1 MGKAAEGRRS
11 PRREA
16 FACDLRIARS
26 VLDCASPLALCQK
39 TRFPHELLHAND
51 SMQCKRACVF
61 SANGITFAPVTTSNQ
76 TDPGSTSTGAEPAP
90 HPAFVTTHW
99 SLVVSAGRNDTPHA
113 RNALEKLCRAYWFPI
128 YAFVRRQGHGPHDA
142 QDLTQEFFA
151 RLLEKKQLA
160 VVDPA
165 KGRFRSFLLASLKH
179 FLANEWDKTKAQKR
193 GGGQIL
199 IPIDVATAE
208 SSGGVDPADH
218 LTAEKIF
225 ERRWALTLLD
235 QVLRRLR
242 AEYVR
247 DGKENLFEQLKPTL
261 TEVSRSVRY
270 AEIAARLGTNEGA
283 VKVVVH
289 RLRQRY
295 REVLRAEIAD
305 TVASPGEVEDEI
317 RNLFAALAG

>member
-1 MGKAAEGRRS
+1 M
-11 PRREA
+11 
-16 FACDLRIARS
+16 
-26 VLDCASPLALCQK
+26 
-39 TRFPHELLHAND
+39 
-51 SMQCKRACVF
+51 
-61 SANGITFAPVTTSNQ
+61 VTTSNQ
-76 TDPGSTSTGAEPAP
+76 AEPGSTSACAKPSP

-99 SLVVSAGRNDTPHA
+99 SLVLSARDKNSPQSAD
-113 RNALEKLCRAYWFPI
+113 ALEKLCRTYWFPI

-151 RLLEKKQLA
+151 RVLGKNYFA
-160 VVDPA
+160 GADRA

-179 FLANEWDKTKAQKR
+179 FLANEWDKTRAQKR

-199 IPIDVATAE
+199 ISIDVATAE
-208 SSGGVDPADH
+208 TSCGLDPADNI
-218 LTAEKIF
+218 TAEKIF

-242 AEYVR
+242 AEYVC
-247 DGKENLFEQLKPTL
+247 DGTDNLFEPLKPTL

-270 AEIAARLGTNEGA
+270 TEIAAQLGTSEGA
-283 VKVVVH
+283 VKVAVY

-317 RNLFAALAG
+317 RNLFAALVG